1 MENNKAPMS
10 VSQTLIEGLIQNIRG
25 VPVILDRDIAALY
38 GVETKR
44 INEQVKRNIE
54 RFPDDFMFQLSNSEL
69 EIWKSH
75 NATSNSIKMGMRKRP
90 YAFTETG
97 VAMLSSVLKS
107 QKAIEINIMIMRA
120 FVTMRHYW
128 LQNPHIFQRL
138 EAMEHNQLMLHK
150 HQSETDRKIEDILT
164 KLDNKVSPKMEG
176 FFFEG
181 QIFDA
186 YSLISDIVRQAERR
200 IILIDNYT
208 DDRVLRTIDKRKEGV
223 EAIIYTDFRHSYISQ
238 DIAKH
243 DDQYPKI
250 EVCDCRN
257 IHDRFLIIDDKIYFI
272 GGSIKDLGKKVV
284 AFSQMNQNPEVILS
298 QLKCKLQDADR

>member
-1 MENNKAPMS
+1 MENDNSMNP
-10 VSQTLIEGLIQNIRG
+10 VSHTFIEGLIQNIRG
-25 VPVILDRDIAALY
+25 VPVILDRDIATLY
-38 GVETKR
+38 GVETRR

-54 RFPDDFMFQLSNSEL
+54 RFPEDFMFQLSNSEL
-69 EIWKSH
+69 EFWKSQ
-75 NATSNSIKMGMRKRP
+75 NATSNSVIMGMRKRP

-107 QKAIEINIMIMRA
+107 SKAIEVNIMIMRA
-120 FVTMRHYW
+120 FVTMRHHW

-138 EAMEHNQLMLHK
+138 ETIEHNQLLLHK
-150 HQSETDRKIEDILT
+150 RQSETDKRIEDILT
-164 KLDNKVSPKMEG
+164 KLDKNESKKIEG

-186 YSLISDIVRQAERR
+186 YSLISDLVRQAEKR
-200 IILIDNYT
+200 IVLIDNYT

-238 DIAKH
+238 DISKH
-243 DDQYPKI
+243 NDQYPKI
-250 EVCDCRN
+250 EVRNCKN

-272 GGSIKDLGKKVV
+272 GGSIKDLGKKIV
-284 AFSQMNQNPEVILS
+284 AFSQMNQNPEIILS
-298 QLKCKLQDADR
+298 QLK